1 VACWFNH
8 CVSFPPF
15 GNFEIKKADNPVKDV
30 GSLKALMSIYVIAKE
45 LFGCVALV
53 HLSTPAFNLVLAD
66 DPP

>member
-1 VACWFNH
+1 MY
-8 CVSFPPF
+8 SLYF
-15 GNFEIKKADNPVKDV
+15 GNKKADNPAKDV

-45 LFGCVALV
+45 LFGCVTLV